1 MVLIRLSW
9 KSLWIES
16 ITAPASMIAPST
28 IASGG
33 SDSIP
38 MFRSW
43 NSSLPLP
50 PTLISTALTADEP
63 MSTPTNPFFLPKR
76 PTGVSST
83 DRAQNDCALLV
94 RGRTRLRPSNRNS
107 ISVHTYQE
115 ELKSRVKLTDS
126 QYPVKRKLKNLHV
139 NPRQD

>member
-1 MVLIRLSW
+1 MTALPETPVATSAVLILLSW
-9 KSLWIES
+9 NSRWIES

-43 NSSLPLP
+43 YSSPPLP
-50 PTLISTALTADEP
+50 PTLISTALMAEEP
-63 MSTPTNPFFLPKR
+63 MSTPTIPFFLPNR
-76 PTGVSST
+76 PTGVSSAE
-83 DRAQNDCALLV
+83 RS
-94 RGRTRLRPSNRNS
+94 RSRLRLFVRDPAAGRHLADQNS

-115 ELKSRVKLTDS
+115 
-126 QYPVKRKLKNLHV
+126 
-139 NPRQD
+139 